1 MHGLEDNT
9 VKMSTLPKAIYS
21 VNNPYQT
28 PKGFFFFF
36 LAEILE
42 NTIPEF
48 IRNHRGCQI
57 VKTILRKKN
66 KTGGLIFPDFTTY

>member
-28 PKGFFFFF
+28 PKGFFFF

-42 NTIPEF
+42 KTIPEF
-48 IRNHRGCQI
+48 IRNHRGRQT